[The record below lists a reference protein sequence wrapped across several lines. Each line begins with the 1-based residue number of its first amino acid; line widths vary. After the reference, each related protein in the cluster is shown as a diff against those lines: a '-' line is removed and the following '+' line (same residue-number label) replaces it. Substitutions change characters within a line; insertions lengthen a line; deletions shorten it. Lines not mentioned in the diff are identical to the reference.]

1 MAREAR
7 TTRGAIFG
15 NLRNRDKSSSDRIL
29 HEAVVVEFFSNPSLD
44 LSKDSLG
51 GGEASQFESY
61 TMGTHSSVS
70 GESRDRVSRMP
81 RCSISAIVTSDRS
94 GHSMPSPQIFYPLF
108 PHLTTPIKPGE
119 KVWVIFDRPG
129 GSGFWIS
136 RISCDIYVDDM
147 NYSHHNRGFLY
158 KQSYTPETGAA
169 AAHGETDDPP
179 DIPGGIPDELIYGW
193 PGGGEGNPFRDTF
206 SDDAAFNRIVRT
218 STSYVEEFN
227 GEPVPRYSPMLGET
241 VLQGSNNTLITLGQ
255 DRNLLLPDDDPSSE
269 KTKGIGAIDMV
280 VGRGQTVATSAIAVQ
295 PATPRGTVN
304 LSDGSSFEL
313 HPYDEINKYPS
324 HTGDPAEGNTDEGN
338 PDFMHDLSRL
348 YISMKSN
355 GDADFELEFVNEF
368 APPIEEAPFIVMK
381 SDEIRLVGRGSVR
394 AKSEAGA
401 EMGLMSND
409 EAYITGGRV
418 FLGAPEETHGAPG
431 HYHVIRG
438 EMLLEAVNNLC
449 EGLSYAIGAPPEFP
463 LGFPCGNIGAPL
475 TSAINIQLTLD
486 AFKEEVEASLSAVVH
501 TE

>member
-1 MAREAR
+1 MSREAK
-7 TTRGAIFG
+7 TTRAAIFG
-15 NLRNRDKSSSDRIL
+15 NLRKREKTSSNRIL
-29 HEAVVVEFFSNPSLD
+29 HEAVVVEFFSNPHVD
-44 LSKDSLG
+44 LSK
-51 GGEASQFESY
+51 EALEQDGKSQFESY
-61 TMGTHSSVS
+61 TVGSHSSIS
-70 GESRDRVSRMP
+70 RLSRDRISRMP
-81 RCSISAIVTSDRS
+81 RCSLAAIVTTERA
-94 GHSMPSPQIFYPLF
+94 GHSTPIPQVFYPLF

-119 KVWVIFDRPG
+119 KVWVIYDQPG
-129 GSGFWIS
+129 GSGFWVS
-136 RISCDIYVDDM
+136 RISCDLYVDDM

-169 AAHGETDDPP
+169 AAHGDTEDPP
-179 DIPGGIPDELIYGW
+179 EVEGIPDELIYGW
-193 PGGGEGNPFRDTF
+193 PGGGEGNPFKDTF
-206 SDDAAFNRIVRT
+206 RDDAAFNRIVRT
-218 STSYVEEFN
+218 SPSYVEQFN
-227 GEPVPRYSPMLGET
+227 GEPVPRYSPILGET

-255 DRNLLLPDDDPSSE
+255 DRNLLAPEEDPATD
-269 KTKGIGAIDMV
+269 KVKGIGAIDMV
-280 VGRGQTVATSAIAVQ
+280 VGRGQTPETAAIAVQ
-295 PATPRGTVN
+295 EATPRGTVIKP
-304 LSDGSSFEL
+304 DGSTFEL
-313 HPYDEINKYPS
+313 PAYEEINKYPG
-324 HTGDPAEGNTDEGN
+324 HLELPAQGNPEEGN
-338 PDFMHDLSRL
+338 PDFIHDLSRL

-355 GDADFELEFVNEF
+355 GDADFDLSFVNEF

-449 EGLSYAIGAPPEFP
+449 EGLSFCFGAPEEFP
-463 LGFPCGNIGAPL
+463 LGIPCGNIGAPL
-475 TSAINIQLTLD
+475 TTAFDIQLTLD